1 MKTTGVSCIP
11 KFELLFFWDTL
22 IIIIIVVII
31 TTYRKGY
38 RKKEQSVLPLVFLKR
53 HTQMRHDFE
62 CLEGC
67 SLLTFTIDNQHFV
80 TTLNVLFQSSDL
92 EID

>member
-1 MKTTGVSCIP
+1 MHTKIRTFVFLGHP
-11 KFELLFFWDTL
+11 NHPYHRRHHNQL
-22 IIIIIVVII
+22 

-62 CLEGC
+62 WLEGC
-67 SLLTFTIDNQHFV
+67 SLLTFTIENQHFV